1 MNTFFPF
8 ISLLSMNS
16 LFQTTHCSIYL
27 DAAVDVGIELVVASF
42 DTISEVNMVSCIK
55 SINQSS
61 SLNLSFCQYRLPWQT
76 LNQIEQSGTLKRKRF
91 QLRRLQCNFY
101 LVQMLN
107 MGFGYFHI
115 GKEQNISDFILLL
128 ANLKHFLTMHM
139 LCISKFP
146 SLPDPIFQLL
156 SL

>member
-91 QLRRLQCNFY
+91 QLAQEIAMQFLPGLDVKY
-101 LVQMLN
+101 DD
-107 MGFGYFHI
+107 FHI

-146 SLPDPIFQLL
+146 RNISA
-156 SL
+156 

>member
-1 MNTFFPF
+1 MNTFFPC

-61 SLNLSFCQYRLPWQT
+61 SLSLSFCWY
-76 LNQIEQSGTLKRKRF
+76 
-91 QLRRLQCNFY
+91 
-101 LVQMLN
+101 
-107 MGFGYFHI
+107 
-115 GKEQNISDFILLL
+115 
-128 ANLKHFLTMHM
+128 
-139 LCISKFP
+139 
-146 SLPDPIFQLL
+146 
-156 SL
+156 

>member
-76 LNQIEQSGTLKRKRF
+76 LNQIEQSGNGF
-91 QLRRLQCNFY
+91 SWLRRLQCNFY

-107 MGFGYFHI
+107 MGFGDFHI

-146 SLPDPIFQLL
+146 RKISA
-156 SL
+156 

>member
-16 LFQTTHCSIYL
+16 LFQTTHCSTYL

-61 SLNLSFCQYRLPWQT
+61 SLNLSFC
-76 LNQIEQSGTLKRKRF
+76 
-91 QLRRLQCNFY
+91 
-101 LVQMLN
+101 
-107 MGFGYFHI
+107 
-115 GKEQNISDFILLL
+115 
-128 ANLKHFLTMHM
+128 
-139 LCISKFP
+139 
-146 SLPDPIFQLL
+146 
-156 SL
+156 